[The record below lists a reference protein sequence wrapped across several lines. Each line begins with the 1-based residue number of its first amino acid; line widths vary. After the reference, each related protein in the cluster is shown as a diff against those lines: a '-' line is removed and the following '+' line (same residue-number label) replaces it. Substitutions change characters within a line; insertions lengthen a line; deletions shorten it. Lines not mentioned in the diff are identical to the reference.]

1 MYQWKE
7 YNERLVRR
15 GEILISKDVM
25 ESWNKELAV
34 MNRNKIG
41 RKYQFPDSFMKIL
54 GYVKVY
60 FGLGYR
66 QTEGLIRTYHDIP
79 AIPDHTIIHKRINKL
94 KIQLNSKPVSNVELV
109 VDSSGIKVTNRGEWM
124 VRKWQK
130 HRNGFL
136 KIHVGV

>member
-94 KIQLNSKPVSNVELV
+94 KIQLN
-109 VDSSGIKVTNRGEWM
+109 
-124 VRKWQK
+124 
-130 HRNGFL
+130 
-136 KIHVGV
+136 